1 MVGRQRWQRQQAS
14 PGRQA
19 TSGAD
24 GRGGKVSSTVPYV
37 GRRAS
42 RPTLGVCRVGRGAD
56 ASQRRPHLRGRRLG
70 RARVPAAA
78 QSPRPGAC
86 VAVARCR
93 RHPPRAAPRPR
104 LSGGDA
110 LKHRG
115 GGGPSDVWA
124 AAIHVAATR
133 RWGGGDEQR
142 VTRSTDGH
150 RTRAEGEGCTAGEDG
165 RMQKR
170 PSAPL
175 PSPRRKTG
183 GAARPR
189 PLVVETA
196 LLWAA
201 SRPWPRARPSWVS
214 D

>member
-19 TSGAD
+19 TSGGD

-37 GRRAS
+37 G
-42 RPTLGVCRVGRGAD
+42 GGRVGRHWGCAGWGGGRMRARD
-56 ASQRRPHLRGRRLG
+56 VHTCVSGGLGEHACQPLRGH
-70 RARVPAAA
+70 PALA
-78 QSPRPGAC
+78 P

-165 RMQKR
+165 RMQRR